1 MYDWDYVTVHVTTP
15 GTPLTASADGENLGG
30 YETIVGEPVQL
41 YGDAYGGN
49 GEYQF
54 TWNFGDNKGTSNEQ
68 NPTHVYDAADTYTVT
83 LTVTSGGE
91 TATDTAEVVVND
103 IDELLVDI
111 SDGNSIA
118 GMETMFAASVTGGTS
133 PYTYEWIFG
142 DGATS
147 SEARP
152 SHTYDRVGEY
162 TVTVTVTDSN
172 DNSKS
177 DSATVTVE
185 EGESSVE
192 PVEIKEVS
200 GGFGVKA
207 VIDAG
212 DSNVDWTITVD
223 GTVFFGGEA
232 EGSIDANVE
241 ETVKLPFTLGFG
253 KVDITIT
260 ANEIQ
265 EIYSVFALGPFF
277 LNMQEA

>member
-1 MYDWDYVTVHVTTP
+1 
-15 GTPLTASADGENLGG
+15 
-30 YETIVGEPVQL
+30 
-41 YGDAYGGN
+41 
-49 GEYQF
+49 
-54 TWNFGDNKGTSNEQ
+54 
-68 NPTHVYDAADTYTVT
+68 
-83 LTVTSGGE
+83 
-91 TATDTAEVVVND
+91 VND

-118 GMETMFAASVTGGTS
+118 GVETMFAASVTGGTS

-147 SEARP
+147 SEGTSPYTYEWIFGDGATSSEARP
-152 SHTYDRVGEY
+152 SHTYATVGEY

-185 EGESSVE
+185 EGSSVE

-200 GGFGVKA
+200 GGLGVKA
-207 VIDAG
+207 VIDSG
-212 DSNVDWTITVD
+212 DNNVDWTITVD
-223 GTVFFGGEA
+223 GTVFIGGEA

-265 EIYSVFALGPFF
+265 ETYSAFALGPFF
-277 LNMQEA
+277 LNIQEA